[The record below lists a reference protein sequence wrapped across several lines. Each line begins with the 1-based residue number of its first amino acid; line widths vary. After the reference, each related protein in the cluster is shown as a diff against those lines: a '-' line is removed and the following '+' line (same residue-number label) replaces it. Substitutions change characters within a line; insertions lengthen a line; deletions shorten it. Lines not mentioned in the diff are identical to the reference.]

1 MTLAHSNLDLATRA
15 GGTGIRRPM
24 TWMALAWIMI
34 AVAGCGG
41 NSQETSGGATGS
53 VPTSEDPGPIHVH
66 GLGIN
71 PADGALFIASHT
83 GLFRAPEGVSEAER
97 VAGRYQDTMGFT
109 IVGPDQFLGS
119 GHPDGHE
126 DLPPFLGLIRS
137 VDGGET
143 WDPVSLLGEA
153 DFHSLESSGDLVY
166 GYGSD
171 FKTREQRLLVSA
183 DGGRSW
189 KRRPLPE
196 PASDQLTEESL
207 RSIAIDPEDPSAV
220 VASGQ
225 EALWASTDQG
235 RHWSFLSADTGLLTW
250 PQAGTL
256 YLVTDEGEVKTSDDS
271 GRTWAAVGTIEGEP
285 AAFEASGDSLYAALH
300 DGTIKRSSDGGVSW
314 SVRSTP

>member
-1 MTLAHSNLDLATRA
+1 MVC
-15 GGTGIRRPM
+15 
-24 TWMALAWIMI
+24 MALAWIMI
-34 AVAGCGG
+34 SVGGCGE
-41 NSQETSGGATGS
+41 NSQETSGGALDIVS
-53 VPTSEDPGPIHVH
+53 SSEDPGPIHVH

-83 GLFRAPEGVSEAER
+83 GLFRAPTGVSEAER

-119 GHPDGHE
+119 GHPDGRE

-153 DFHSLESSGDLVY
+153 DFHILESSGDLVY

-189 KRRPLPE
+189 KQRPLPE

-207 RSIAIDPEDPSAV
+207 RSIAIDPANPSAV

-235 RHWSFLSADTGLLTW
+235 RHWSFHSADTGLLASA
-250 PQAGTL
+250 QSDAL
-256 YLVTDEGEVKTSDDS
+256 YLVTDDGEVKTSGDS
-271 GRTWAAVGTIEGEP
+271 GRTWAAVGAIGGEP